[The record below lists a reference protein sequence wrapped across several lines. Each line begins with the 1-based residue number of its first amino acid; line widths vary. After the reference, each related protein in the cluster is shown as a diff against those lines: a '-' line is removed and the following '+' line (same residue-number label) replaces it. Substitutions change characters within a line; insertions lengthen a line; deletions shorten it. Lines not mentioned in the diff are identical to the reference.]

1 MTQKS
6 LKITGI
12 ALVILIL
19 LIPPVSAE
27 LQTINTG
34 ATVFIG
40 ESGLDITNAVGN
52 NTAIAWWTPAADIHA
67 SAPAKVLKIGDYVAR
82 FGISDSEFTG
92 HTGNWYQY
100 DETRPINAGPL
111 AFTVADPTLDIQ
123 IIDADTQVDVTGRE
137 IPPDSYLSI
146 CILTNQYAALDP
158 VQRPNAN
165 PATDGYITVKM
176 IDDTGNRYTML
187 YDTLAISP
195 PLGNLTVDKVDWRWG
210 GSSQYSWNTNSTDG
224 PNVRRYPYGVYSMSA
239 RSNLN
244 GLSNNYKNAGSDY
257 TGKTVT
263 DTKVVIVNSPNHV
276 VIEEKGVSLVEQAA
290 QEKAALAANIT
301 QKPQNVVQ
309 LKTTLIPDPHSMPN
323 LPAGNQVG
331 LSDIQSFLTEW
342 NEKMHWGFSTSK
354 IKSLSKILEDDALKK
369 YKISQESSYLMIPDM
384 KPFCFEMGDAIGL
397 TKNQSEE
404 FAIAAD
410 DALRRA
416 KITSN
421 HPPSIPTIYNDINA
435 TKSFKKSDIEQ
446 RERDLRTDRVGEVGD
461 DHLEL
466 RQIAPGGVPLLHG
479 KTPGGDLAR
488 ETVVQIFAERMVQF
502 DRMHNRT
509 LVNEGAG
516 ECLVPRSDFKH
527 MASLCLCEKIFQS
540 VKNFNAIVIKK
551 YKTDHS

>member
-12 ALVILIL
+12 VLVILIL
-19 LIPPVSAE
+19 LIPPASAE

-40 ESGLDITNAVGN
+40 ESGLDITHAVGN

-67 SAPAKVLKIGDYVAR
+67 SAPVKVLKIGDYVAR
-82 FGISDSEFTG
+82 FGISDTEFTG

-100 DETRPINAGPL
+100 DETTPNSAGPL

-123 IIDADTQVDVTGRE
+123 IIDADTQVDVTGKAV
-137 IPPDSYLSI
+137 PPGNHLMFRI
-146 CILTNQYAALDP
+146 ITNQYAAVDP
-158 VQRPNAN
+158 AQRPNVN
-165 PATDGYITVKM
+165 PATDGYVSVKV
-176 IDDTGNRYTML
+176 IDEIGKRYTVL
-187 YDTLAISP
+187 YDTSAISH
-195 PLGNLTVDKVDWRWG
+195 PLGNLTVDKADWRWG
-210 GSSQYSWNTNSTDG
+210 GSTQYSWNVDSTDG
-224 PNVRRYPYGVYSMSA
+224 SNTRRYPYGVYSVSA

-257 TGKTVT
+257 TGKTVS
-263 DTKVVIVNSPNHV
+263 DTKAVIVNSPNPI

-290 QEKAALAANIT
+290 REKAALAVNIT

-309 LKTTLIPDPHSMPN
+309 LKTTIIPDPHSMPN

-384 KPFCFEMGDAIGL
+384 KPFCFEVGDAISL

-404 FAIAAD
+404 FAIAAN

-435 TKSFKKSDIEQ
+435 TKGFKKSDIEQ
-446 RERDLRTDRVGEVGD
+446 PERVLRTDRIGEVGD
-461 DHLEL
+461 DYLEC
-466 RQIAPGGVPLLHG
+466 RQVAPGGVTLLHG
-479 KTPGGDLAR
+479 KTPGGDLAF
-488 ETVVQIFAERMVQF
+488 ETIVQLFAERLVQF

-509 LVNEGAG
+509 PVNESTG
-516 ECLVPRSDFKH
+516 ECIITWFDR
-527 MASLCLCEKIFQS
+527 
-540 VKNFNAIVIKK
+540 
-551 YKTDHS
+551 